1 MNRATEQQQQFIEEC
16 GLYFESIG
24 LTRMAGRIIGWLLI
38 SDPPHQTQ
46 GELVDVLQAS
56 KSSVSV
62 ALKQLTTL
70 YLVERFALPGDRQDY
85 YRTAKDLWTRSFR
98 ARLHQLTELR
108 QLGERGLELLKD
120 EPEERRRR
128 LAFMRDMNAFL
139 EAEFPKLLDQWDA
152 LKQARGYD
160 DL

>member
-1 MNRATEQQQQFIEEC
+1 
-16 GLYFESIG
+16 
-24 LTRMAGRIIGWLLI
+24 MAQI

-46 GELVDVLQAS
+46 GDLVEVLQAS
-56 KSSVSV
+56 KSSISV
-62 ALKQLTTL
+62 ALKTLTTL

-98 ARLHQLTELR
+98 ARLHQLTEL
-108 QLGERGLELLKD
+108 LGLAANGGLELLKD

-128 LAFMRDMNAFL
+128 LVFMRDMNAFL
-139 EAEFPKLLDQWDA
+139 EAEFPKLLDQWEA
-152 LKQARGYD
+152 IKQAKGYN